1 MKLLLT
7 IVPKSC
13 PHYRYKPKEDKV
25 TTCDGDVEF
34 LEHASVGVCRS
45 CKKEVPVILEM

>member
-1 MKLLLT
+1 MK

-13 PHYRYKPKEDKV
+13 PHYRYKPKENIV

-34 LEHASVGVCRS
+34 KDGASYGVCRS
-45 CKKEVPVILEM
+45 CEKEVPLIVEM